1 MAMPMSRWAMVL
13 GSAGVLLA
21 CGCAGSARVGR
32 MALPPDDPGAAE
44 RSPRRLLFEKPLDQL
59 FEGYVNGRGP
69 YRLGF
74 DTGQSLPLLVT
85 PAFARDHELPV
96 IQRTTAGD
104 GSDRNA
110 MRVDIVRTRRFE
122 IGGLAFRDT
131 PTLVMDHN
139 GGSGPEPTVGTVGF
153 PLFAGR
159 LLTLDYPA
167 NMMRVESG
175 ALPKA
180 DGRAVLDYD
189 APQGLPVVT
198 IYVHGVK
205 VRALIDSGSDAGLVL
220 PLELA
225 SELPLAAPPEPAGRL
240 ATLFN
245 VIELRKATLLG
256 SVWIGDVEFRDPV
269 LTFADHFEEANLGRA
284 YLKSMR
290 ITFDHANK
298 RVHFEKPPV
307 EPSKEPVLEPA
318 TEPTV
323 EPAVKPVITP
333 VPGDGH
339 DTPPEPAAPA

>member
-1 MAMPMSRWAMVL
+1 MPKARLLRIWLVAAAL
-13 GSAGVLLA
+13 GVAFTG
-21 CGCAGSARVGR
+21 CGGGGGARVGR
-32 MALPPDDPGAAE
+32 MAAPPEPASSRPED
-44 RSPRRLLFEKPLDQL
+44 RRLLFEQPLDQP
-59 FEGYVNGRGP
+59 FEAYVNGRGP

-74 DTGQSLPLLVT
+74 DTGQSLPALVT
-85 PAFARDHELPV
+85 PEFARTHELPI

-110 MRVDIVRTRRFE
+110 QRVDIARMRRFE
-122 IGGLAFRDT
+122 IGSLSFKDV

-139 GGSGPEPTVGTVGF
+139 GGAGAEPTVGTIGF

-167 NMMRVESG
+167 NLLRIESG
-175 ALPKA
+175 SLPKA

-189 APQGLPVVT
+189 APQGLPVIT
-198 IYVHGVK
+198 LYVHGVK

-225 SELPLAAPPEPAGRL
+225 SKLPLAAPPEPAGRL

-245 VIELRKATLLG
+245 VIELQKATLLG

-284 YLKSMR
+284 YLKSLR
-290 ITFDHANK
+290 ITFDHANT
-298 RVHFEKPPV
+298 RVHFEKP
-307 EPSKEPVLEPA
+307 EPESA
-318 TEPTV
+318 
-323 EPAVKPVITP
+323 
-333 VPGDGH
+333 
-339 DTPPEPAAPA
+339 PEPARDPAPGPETDPTGSAG

>member
-1 MAMPMSRWAMVL
+1 MVRPGTCWA
-13 GSAGVLLA
+13 SAAALLIA
-21 CGCAGSARVGR
+21 FGCAGGARVGR
-32 MALPPDDPGAAE
+32 MALPPDEPGAALNA
-44 RSPRRLLFEKPLDQL
+44 PRRLLFEKPLDQP

-85 PAFARDHELPV
+85 PEFAREHELPT

-110 MRVDIVRTRRFE
+110 LRVDVARSRRFE
-122 IGGLAFRDT
+122 VGGMMFRDV

-139 GGSGPEPTVGTVGF
+139 GGAGPEPTVGTVGF

-167 NMMRVESG
+167 NMLRVETGS
-175 ALPKA
+175 LPKA
-180 DGRAVLDYD
+180 DGRAVVDYD
-189 APQGLPVVT
+189 APQGLPVIT
-198 IYVHGVK
+198 IYVQGVA

-220 PLELA
+220 PAELA
-225 SELPLAAPPEPAGRL
+225 STLPLASPPEPAGRL

-245 VIELRKATLLG
+245 VIELRKAPLLG

-269 LTFADHFEEANLGRA
+269 LTFADHFEEANLGRG

-290 ITFDHANK
+290 ITFDHAN
-298 RVHFEKPPV
+298 RRAHFEKP
-307 EPSKEPVLEPA
+307 EPPAEPDA
-318 TEPTV
+318 
-323 EPAVKPVITP
+323 
-333 VPGDGH
+333 H
-339 DTPPEPAAPA
+339 DNAAEAELPRQ